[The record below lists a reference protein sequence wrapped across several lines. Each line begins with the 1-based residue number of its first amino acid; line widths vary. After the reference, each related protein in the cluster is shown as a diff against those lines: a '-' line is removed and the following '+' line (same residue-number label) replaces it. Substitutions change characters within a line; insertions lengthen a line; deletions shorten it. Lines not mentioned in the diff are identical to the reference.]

1 LRDSELSRAVMFEGR
16 RQVPMTAADV
26 YFAWNAIRD
35 ADGYAVY
42 LAAARREMID
52 ALIAAVAAAGLQV
65 ERMDLKPLALARG
78 MGVADGLLLE
88 WGAAEA
94 TLVLMARGRP
104 RFFRTFL
111 LDAPADDVE
120 AQLDELALS
129 LNALI
134 KFIRGSASD
143 VPITPATPLFLGGR
157 FSFLPDGPQRAEQR
171 FDFRVT
177 LPTTRFTAPPGFPW
191 EAHFAGAGLIQQ
203 SRWRNRLTPSQGG
216 DTRVAA

>member
-1 LRDSELSRAVMFEGR
+1 
-16 RQVPMTAADV
+16 DV

-42 LAAARREMID
+42 LVAARREMID

-120 AQLDELALS
+120 AQLDALALS
-129 LNALI
+129 PNALI
-134 KFIRGSASD
+134 QLIRRSASD
-143 VPITPATPLFLGGR
+143 LPIPSATPLFLPGR
-157 FSFLPDGPQRAEQR
+157 FRFLPARPRR
-171 FDFRVT
+171 
-177 LPTTRFTAPPGFPW
+177 
-191 EAHFAGAGLIQQ
+191 
-203 SRWRNRLTPSQGG
+203 
-216 DTRVAA
+216 